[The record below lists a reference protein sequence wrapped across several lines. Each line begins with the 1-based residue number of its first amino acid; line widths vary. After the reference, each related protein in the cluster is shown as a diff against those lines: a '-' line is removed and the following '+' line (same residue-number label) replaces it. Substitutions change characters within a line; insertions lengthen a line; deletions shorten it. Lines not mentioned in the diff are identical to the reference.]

1 MGVWEEYTDAK
12 KRLIDLII
20 STPPTRLKFVGRA
33 IGKTYT
39 TASTIADHLLAS
51 GVIVPPCKIGET
63 VYIAI
68 KKTSRHCKAYA
79 YVRKSKLTYKNM
91 ARVISDFG
99 KTVFLSYEE
108 AERVANEKQ

>member
-1 MGVWEEYTDAK
+1 MTCKDCIHENVCSALIEKGLPWVDKEYPADAFCTAFRNK
-12 KRLIDLII
+12 SLII
-20 STPPTRLKFVGRA
+20 EL
-33 IGKTYT
+33 
-39 TASTIADHLLAS
+39 
-51 GVIVPPCKIGET
+51 PCKIGET

-79 YVRKSKLTYKNM
+79 YVRKTKLKYSNL

-108 AERVANEKQ
+108 AERVANEKCADS

>member
-1 MGVWEEYTDAK
+1 MGVWENYSNMK
-12 KRLIDLII
+12 KRLIDLMIEA
-20 STPPTRLKFVGRA
+20 K
-33 IGKTYT
+33 KTEPDDVSFSDYLPDYL
-39 TASTIADHLLAS
+39 IAN
-51 GVIVPPCKIGET
+51 GVIVPPCKIGEP

-108 AERVANEKQ
+108 AENALRKGGAG

>member
-1 MGVWEEYTDAK
+1 MNERKILIELLDMVTARFRFDSWENTDK
-12 KRLIDLII
+12 
-20 STPPTRLKFVGRA
+20 
-33 IGKTYT
+33 
-39 TASTIADHLLAS
+39 IADHLLAN
-51 GVIVPPCKIGET
+51 GVIAPPCKIGEP

-99 KTVFLSYEE
+99 KTVFLSKEE
-108 AERVANEKQ
+108 AERVANGREEAD